1 MVDDSNYLTPHEA
14 ALAAVATCMKKA
26 RLQLDTLI
34 INSILGGVLFSSG
47 SVLYVAIHS
56 ENLDLLSNNPGIL
69 NLIGGLTYSVG
80 LFYVVILGAELFN
93 SNILYFSV
101 GVLRK
106 AATIY
111 DLLISWFFSWLG
123 NIAGSLFVS
132 YLFIHVS
139 GISTHE
145 QWQYGASKVAE
156 DKAAYSFMQTFLKA
170 IAGNFF
176 VCLAIYLQ
184 LMAKPIHVKFLMILL
199 PIFTFVSS
207 SYTHVVADM
216 TTFFIAML
224 CGCKVTVGRYIWRVL
239 IPASLGTMVGGAA
252 FGLVI
257 PFYLHLIVVERDRA
271 KLSLPEYEARDEQPE
286 LNMDSRVIR
295 VPVQKNMILTDSA
308 TTSGSDTDD
317 MTIDE
322 KENML
327 DDSTRNIINH
337 NQSNLPGRLPLSAS
351 PSASASASLLSY
363 NSTMSLHTTNSDIN
377 SLAPRRYSPPQN
389 GNDASRMSEIQKIET
404 IKEIISGKN
413 SARSKDLNTVRS
425 PPGVFPVAGMGSP
438 LAKERTIEN
447 SNYPN
452 DILKRIKTHSV
463 ADNNGYQMHNQ
474 EDDSKLLRRVK
485 TVEADEENS
494 YLNDRRNEYN
504 VPNDKLGSRLEKV
517 VTRFR
522 TRVRNNNSN
531 NSQSLPRT
539 VQDTFPYNNVSQ
551 ANMYDTPSATPSPPP
566 PVMNRGRARN
576 KRSPKISR
584 KRSSLF
590 TTLSKEMTRS
600 GQNEHSATD
609 LYEKMSRAGITGR
622 AAMGAQAIAG
632 ETHLNDHDV
641 RLLRKLNIAREDQEK
656 LKNQTTQ

>member
-14 ALAAVATCMKKA
+14 ALAVVATCMKKA

-56 ENLDLLSNNPGIL
+56 ENLDLLSHNPGIL

-101 GVLRK
+101 GVLRN

-132 YLFIHVS
+132 YLFVHVS

-145 QWQYGASKVAE
+145 HWQYGASEVAE
-156 DKAAYSFMQTFLKA
+156 GKAAYSFMQTFLKA

-184 LMAKPIHVKFLMILL
+184 LMTKPIHVKYLMILL

-216 TTFFIAML
+216 TTFFVAML
-224 CGCKVTVGRYIWRVL
+224 CGAHVSVGRYIWRVL
-239 IPASLGTMVGGAA
+239 IPASLGTMIGGSA

-257 PFYLHLIVVERDRA
+257 PFYLHLVVVERDRA

-286 LNMDSRVIR
+286 LNMDSRVVR
-295 VPVQKNMILTDSA
+295 VPIQRNNIVTDSG
-308 TTSGSDTDD
+308 TISGSDSDD
-317 MTIDE
+317 ITIDE

-327 DDSTRNIINH
+327 DNSIPNTN
-337 NQSNLPGRLPLSAS
+337 NLPGRLPLSAS

-363 NSTMSLHTTNSDIN
+363 NSSMSLHTTNSDMN
-377 SLAPRRYSPPQN
+377 SITPRRYSPPLQN
-389 GNDASRMSEIQKIET
+389 AMDESRMSELQKIET
-404 IKEIISGKN
+404 VKKIISGTS
-413 SARSKDLNTVRS
+413 SAHSRGSNTIRS
-425 PPGVFPVAGMGSP
+425 PPGVFPVAGMGAP

-452 DILKRIKTHSV
+452 NILNRIKTHSI
-463 ADNNGYQMHNQ
+463 ADNNNNGYQMHHQ
-474 EDDSKLLRRVK
+474 EDDSVLLRRVK
-485 TVEADEENS
+485 TVEANEENE
-494 YLNDRRNEYN
+494 YLNDRLNKYN
-504 VPNDKLGSRLEKV
+504 VPNDKLGSKLEKV
-517 VTRFR
+517 VTRLK
-522 TRVRNNNSN
+522 TRVRNNNSED
-531 NSQSLPRT
+531 SQTLPRT

-551 ANMYDTPSATPSPPP
+551 ANVYTTPSATPSPPP
-566 PVMNRGRARN
+566 SILNRGRARN
-576 KRSPKISR
+576 KKSPRSTR

-590 TTLSKEMTRS
+590 NTLSKEMTRS
-600 GQNEHSATD
+600 GQNERSATD

-622 AAMGAQAIAG
+622 AAMGAQAVAG

-641 RLLRKLNIAREDQEK
+641 RLLRKLNIAREDEEK
-656 LKNQTTQ
+656 LKNQTTR